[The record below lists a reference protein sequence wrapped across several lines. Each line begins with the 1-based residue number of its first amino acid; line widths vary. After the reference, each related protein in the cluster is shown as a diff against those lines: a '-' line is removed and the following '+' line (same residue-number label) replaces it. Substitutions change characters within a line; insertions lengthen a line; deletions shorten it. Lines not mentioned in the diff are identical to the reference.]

1 MLRMSRFCE
10 ICGGAGYDM
19 VNDKIIHRPECPNH
33 PDAIDDTPI
42 EPIVRA
48 ATAPVASIAS
58 ARFDRAV
65 HCEDVSP
72 RDAIVAALEWV
83 DKAEAKPAHVIVMIG
98 QDTPGKATASG
109 TKFFQAGTYR
119 HHAQMGLCLE
129 AMHLIRE
136 SG

>member
-1 MLRMSRFCE
+1 MINRCG
-10 ICGGAGYDM
+10 ICGSIADTGQTLYHASD
-19 VNDKIIHRPECPNH
+19 CPNH
-33 PDAIDDTPI
+33 PDASGTSGNGPG
-42 EPIVRA
+42 PR
-48 ATAPVASIAS
+48 VASIAS

>member
-1 MLRMSRFCE
+1 
-10 ICGGAGYDM
+10 M
-19 VNDKIIHRPECPNH
+19 VEMFQQRPECCAHGCSIDLANDRITHAPSCPNH
-33 PDAIDDTPI
+33 PDKLNVP
-42 EPIVRA
+42 
-48 ATAPVASIAS
+48 APVASLAS
-58 ARFDRAV
+58 ARFDHAT
-65 HCEDVSP
+65 HPEDLSG
-72 RDAIVAALEWV
+72 RDALIAALDWWDSCPV
-83 DKAEAKPAHVIVMIG
+83 DEKPTHVIVMIG